1 MIQIN
6 GFKVVEPGEPVIG
19 KVVEMN
25 LNNNEGVDLFIIQ
38 EYFVNE
44 YSTYLNRKID
54 SFTMVVSEKADEN
67 WKEFKKQLRKRTI
80 KKEKM
85 YIDVSV
91 VNFLNRV

>member
-1 MIQIN
+1 
-6 GFKVVEPGEPVIG
+6 
-19 KVVEMN
+19 
-25 LNNNEGVDLFIIQ
+25 
-38 EYFVNE
+38 
-44 YSTYLNRKID
+44 
-54 SFTMVVSEKADEN
+54 MVVSEKADEN